1 MKKIF
6 SFIVLLAGVMAITSC
21 SNDDATYTVTP
32 KLEITNADVL
42 FEAIGGTGSITV
54 NTTEALTA
62 TTESKWVT
70 LTVSG
75 NTVNIV
81 AQENTT
87 LTSRSATI
95 LLKAGAT
102 EAQVSATQKG
112 GTYGLETGTTYS
124 LNDEA
129 RTLNLP
135 LVHTSA
141 VEVKSLADWITA
153 SFDDETDQFVLQVA
167 ENSTGWRRSGKV
179 AFETGNIQDS
189 ITVTQWDFLK
199 DIQGTYA
206 LVYLSSGKWVYTA
219 VELERTS
226 DTDRTAAQL
235 RFLSG
240 SYAQLGLAIPIKVDE
255 ANYSFSIYNLTP
267 MSAKFTKDDVEY
279 ETMVMVNYTN
289 GASVYRKNNE
299 ALAIIATLTE
309 DEDGIFFDMDMND
322 VVDHDAYEFYAL
334 RVGYTTGGYAGY
346 KGAVVTFPYCYLQ
359 KL

>member
-1 MKKIF
+1 MKKIL
-6 SFIVLLAGVMAITSC
+6 SIIVLLAGVMAITSC
-21 SNDDATYTVTP
+21 SNDDATYTATP
-32 KLEITNADVL
+32 KLEITNANVL
-42 FEAIGGTGSITV
+42 FEAIGGTGTITV

-62 TTESKWVT
+62 TTESNWVT
-70 LTVSG
+70 LSVSG

-95 LLKAGAT
+95 KLKAGDT

-112 GTYGLETGTTYS
+112 GTYGLESGTTYS
-124 LNDEA
+124 LNDDA

-153 SFDDETDQFVLQVA
+153 SFDDEADEFVLQLA
-167 ENSTGWRRSGKV
+167 ENDSGWRRTGKV
-179 AFETGNIQDS
+179 AFETGNIQDT

-199 DIQGTYA
+199 DIQGTYG
-206 LVYLSSGKWVYTA
+206 LVYYSSGKWTYTL

-226 DTDRTAAQL
+226 ETDRAAGQL

-240 SYAQLGLAIPIKVDE
+240 TYAQLGITIPVVFDE
-255 ANYSFSIYNLTP
+255 SNYSISIFNLVDLGVKWTY
-267 MSAKFTKDDVEY
+267 KDVEY
-279 ETMVMVNYTN
+279 DLMTMINYTN
-289 GASVYRKNNE
+289 GSSIYRNKNPE
-299 ALAIIATLTE
+299 LAAIATMEE
-309 DEDGIFFDMDMND
+309 DEDGIFFNFDANEVMD
-322 VVDHDAYEFYAL
+322 HEKYTFYAL
-334 RVGYTTGGYAGY
+334 RIGYTTGGYEGY
-346 KGAVVTFPYCYLQ
+346 TGAFVTFPYCYLM